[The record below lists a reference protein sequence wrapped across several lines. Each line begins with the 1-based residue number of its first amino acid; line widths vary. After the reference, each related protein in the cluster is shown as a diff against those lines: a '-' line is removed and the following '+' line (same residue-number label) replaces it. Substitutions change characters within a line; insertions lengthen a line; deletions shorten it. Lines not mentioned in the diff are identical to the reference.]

1 MVLRRIL
8 IAFVLC
14 LASAAS
20 AEGGAPAEPG
30 APWRVVLIRSWD
42 SLFASNIVRER
53 ALREKI
59 AQDGAREVEFYP
71 EEIDPLRFAGAI
83 EGDFVSL
90 LQRKYRDTKV
100 DVVVASGIDGL
111 EFAAS
116 HRDTIWPQATII
128 FNGVFDGALDN
139 WRRPPRTAGVTTTLD
154 IEGTLA
160 LGRALVPAL
169 KHVYV
174 VAG

>member
-1 MVLRRIL
+1 MDRAPRRCELDLGPISFHAAPVHDAPSRMAAVEKESMVLRRIL

-42 SLFASNIVRER
+42 SLFTANIVRER

-59 AQDGAREVEFYP
+59 TQDAPREVEFYP

-90 LQRKYRDTKV
+90 LQRKYRDTQV
-100 DVVVASGIDGL
+100 DVV
-111 EFAAS
+111 
-116 HRDTIWPQATII
+116 
-128 FNGVFDGALDN
+128 
-139 WRRPPRTAGVTTTLD
+139 
-154 IEGTLA
+154 
-160 LGRALVPAL
+160 
-169 KHVYV
+169 
-174 VAG
+174 